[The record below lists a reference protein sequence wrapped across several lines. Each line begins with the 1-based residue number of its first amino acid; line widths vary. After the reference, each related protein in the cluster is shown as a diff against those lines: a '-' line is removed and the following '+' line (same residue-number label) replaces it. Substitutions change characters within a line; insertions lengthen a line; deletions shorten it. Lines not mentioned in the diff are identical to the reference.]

1 MEKQNDSLRNV
12 NVRLLEQ
19 ERQRL
24 HRTLDIQYDK
34 FIREVLTDGHPELI
48 PEGECL
54 WSLEDSPGCFKG
66 KKVTGIWL
74 KNGQILPVR
83 SWKETAVELLRECN
97 TDPVM
102 HERLLALRNI
112 LGGRF
117 RCLLSSDADIMSTPL
132 QIDEGLYLEGKLD
145 TEFLLKTVTKEIM
158 DRIGYDYSR
167 IGILIK
173 DPEMEIG
180 REQAQHQGM
189 RGPAL

>member
-1 MEKQNDSLRNV
+1 MEKQNDSLKNV

-24 HRTLDIQYDK
+24 HRTLDAQYDK
-34 FIREVLTDGHPELI
+34 FVREVLTDGHPELV

-54 WSLEDSPGCFKG
+54 WSLEDSLRRFKG
-66 KKVTGIWL
+66 TKVTGIL
-74 KNGQILPVR
+74 FRNGQILPVR

-97 TDPVM
+97 TDPIM
-102 HERLLALRNI
+102 HDRLMALRNI

-117 RCLLSSDADIMSTPL
+117 RCLLSSEADIMSTPL
-132 QIDEGLYLEGKLD
+132 QIEEGLYLEGKLD

-173 DPEMEIG
+173 DPKLEIG
-180 REQAQHQGM
+180 REQVQYQGM
-189 RGPAL
+189 RGIGL

>member
-1 MEKQNDSLRNV
+1 MKKQNDSLRNV

-24 HRTLDIQYDK
+24 HRTLDVQYDK
-34 FIREVLTDGHPELI
+34 FVQEVLTNGHPELV

-54 WSLEDSPGCFKG
+54 WSLEDRLRRFKG
-66 KKVTGIWL
+66 TKVTGIWL
-74 KNGQILPVR
+74 KNGKILPVR
-83 SWKETAVELLRECN
+83 SWKEAAVELLRECN
-97 TDPVM
+97 TDPIM
-102 HERLLALRNI
+102 HDRLLALRNI

-173 DPEMEIG
+173 DPELEIG

-189 RGPAL
+189 QGLGL